1 MKHFYEVRR
10 QLNNPIQW
18 AHEAYFQNREDAEI
32 FIEYRTKMMRAR
44 NPEFVN
50 INLEIDKHKF
60 FDGKIQASN
69 LMNGAGI

>member
-18 AHEAYFQNREDAEI
+18 THEAYFQNREDAEI
-32 FIEYRTKMMRAR
+32 FVKYRTKMMRAR

-60 FDGKIQASN
+60 FDGKTQTSDH
-69 LMNGAGI
+69 MHGAGI